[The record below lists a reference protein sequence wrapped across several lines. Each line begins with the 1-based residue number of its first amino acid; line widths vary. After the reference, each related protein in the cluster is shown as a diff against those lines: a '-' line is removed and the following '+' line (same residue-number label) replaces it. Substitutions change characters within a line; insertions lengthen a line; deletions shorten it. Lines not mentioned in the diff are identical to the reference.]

1 MVLHETDLTV
11 STKFCT
17 NEGEICALTFPVI
30 LNLIY
35 DIYYVQSKVTHL
47 KNDQQ
52 WDISGSIGKSHD
64 NILGATFLA
73 WAGPR
78 LGQRN

>member
-11 STKFCT
+11 STKLCT

-30 LNLIY
+30 LNHIY
-35 DIYYVQSKVTHL
+35 IMYKAKLHIL

-52 WDISGSIGKSHD
+52 WDISGSIGKSPD